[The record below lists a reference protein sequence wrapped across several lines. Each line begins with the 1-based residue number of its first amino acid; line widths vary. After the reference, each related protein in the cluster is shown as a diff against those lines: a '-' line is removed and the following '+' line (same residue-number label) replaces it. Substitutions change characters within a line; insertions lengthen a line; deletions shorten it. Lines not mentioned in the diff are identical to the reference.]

1 MKTFNE
7 ITKYASIILIL
18 IFVLIGSILA
28 TVIYKPDLAFNFTN
42 NYLMNDYEIK
52 YEKIESNNNLLNPSF
67 SLEKINII
75 NKSYNS
81 VSNLNKLFFKINI
94 SKSILKGFPYFTEVI
109 VENFE
114 TDEENPSIFNN
125 SIKIYLNNINFKNSK
140 YDFIGMNTYLNLHEG
155 NISVNSD
162 EGYINKLR
170 FKNLKIFKSIS
181 SNDYFYDGNFYF
193 NEKDIKDNDLL
204 NLSYFKKNKIN
215 LNVETKGLYSS
226 EDQRI
231 KSINKFTIRES
242 YLESIEGFQINDIET
257 VIYSNIDETLSGFF
271 STLTLNQKIKG
282 SINAKNSEIVLRS
295 NIVFDMDKLFDYG
308 EYLNLSGIEKFKA
321 KLIFDKSAS
330 LELQSNLSNTGINSN
345 INDLNK
351 KPNDYL
357 KTKIFISDLS
367 IPTYK
372 IENKKFNV
380 FVDSNNNGYFSLGS
394 TFNEDIKKLNFN
406 DGFYI
411 FLELDELKI
420 DNLVIKNELEGDSN
434 LKLIKLKINQL
445 DFFKNIYSNQNF
457 EINFNGNETKAS
469 FYGNN
474 LNGTFRIDSTGFS
487 RIDVF
492 NTKFEFKGVNIFE
505 SNDSFDLNNINLRF
519 VGKNIQIFDDMFQ
532 NIDFYFLRNKT
543 LTTIDNIY
551 ISSSN
556 INIGPSSEN
565 KKAYISYNK
574 QNDLYKI
581 SGIYELNNEK
591 NLLGSLI
598 NSDFD
603 YFFSD
608 LNIQW
613 VNLNNIKDLEG
624 DIRFL
629 IKDFE
634 SKTSLPDSP
643 LLRTLKLF
651 NLNALIDNINDN
663 KNILSNSLI
672 IDRAEGDFYIGKNR
686 ALFKNPIKFETA
698 EAKMQWLGEIL
709 KNNDGYLEELNL
721 DLQMRLKVSENIPW
735 YAAILG
741 GVPALAGGFVLENIF
756 DDRLDDVSTLN
767 FVVGGTINEPVIN
780 RLN

>member
-581 SGIYELNNEK
+581 RGIYELNNEK

-663 KNILSNSLI
+663 KNIVSNSLI

>member
-420 DNLVIKNELEGDSN
+420 DNLVIKNVLEGDSN

-474 LNGTFRIDSTGFS
+474 LNGTFRTDSTGFS

>member
-420 DNLVIKNELEGDSN
+420 DNLVIKNVLEGDSN

-474 LNGTFRIDSTGFS
+474 LNGTFRTDSTGFS

-581 SGIYELNNEK
+581 RGIFELNNEK

>member
-474 LNGTFRIDSTGFS
+474 LNGTFRTDSTGFS

-519 VGKNIQIFDDMFQ
+519 VGKNIQTFDDMFQ

-581 SGIYELNNEK
+581 RGIFELNNEK

-741 GVPALAGGFVLENIF
+741 GVPALAGSFVLENIF

>member
-581 SGIYELNNEK
+581 RGIFELNNEK

-663 KNILSNSLI
+663 KNIVSNSLI

>member
-7 ITKYASIILIL
+7 ITKYALIILIL
-18 IFVLIGSILA
+18 IFVLIGCILA
-28 TVIYKPDLAFNFTN
+28 TVIYKPDFAFNLTN
-42 NYLMNDYEIK
+42 NYFMNDYEIK

-94 SKSILKGFPYFTEVI
+94 SKSILNGFPYFTEVI

-114 TDEENPSIFNN
+114 TDDENPSKFNN
-125 SIKIYLNNINFKNSK
+125 SIKIYLNNINFKNNK

-170 FKNLKIFKSIS
+170 FKNLQIFKSIS
-181 SNDYFYDGNFYF
+181 SNDYFYNGNFYF

-215 LNVETKGLYSS
+215 LNLETKGLYSS

-242 YLESIEGFQINDIET
+242 YIESIEGFQINDIES

-271 STLTLNQKIKG
+271 STLTLDQKIKG

-295 NIVFDMDKLFDYG
+295 NIVFEMDKFFDYG

-330 LELQSNLSNTGINSN
+330 LELRSNLSNTGINSN
-345 INDLNK
+345 IYDLNK

-367 IPTYK
+367 LPTYK

-420 DNLVIKNELEGDSN
+420 DNLVIENVLEGDSN

-492 NTKFEFKGVNIFE
+492 NTKFEFKGINIFK

-519 VGKNIQIFDDMFQ
+519 VGKNIQTFDDMFQ
-532 NIDFYFLRNKT
+532 SVDFYFLRNKT

-556 INIGPSSEN
+556 INIGPSSQN

-581 SGIYELNNEK
+581 RGIYELNNEK

-663 KNILSNSLI
+663 KNIVSNSLI

-741 GVPALAGGFVLENIF
+741 GVPALAGGFVLENIL
-756 DDRLDDVSTLN
+756 DDRLDDVSTLH
-767 FVVGGTINEPVIN
+767 FAVEGTINEPVIN

>member
-1 MKTFNE
+1 MKTLNE
-7 ITKYASIILIL
+7 ITKYALIILIL

-28 TVIYKPDLAFNFTN
+28 TVIYKPDFAFNLAN
-42 NYLMNDYEIK
+42 NYFINDYEIK

-67 SLEKINII
+67 SVEKINII

-94 SKSILKGFPYFTEVI
+94 SKSILNGFPYFTEVI

-114 TDEENPSIFNN
+114 TDDENPSKFNN
-125 SIKIYLNNINFKNSK
+125 SIKIYLNNINFKNNK

-170 FKNLKIFKSIS
+170 FKNLQIFKSIS
-181 SNDYFYDGNFYF
+181 SNDYFYNGNFYF

-204 NLSYFKKNKIN
+204 NLSFFKKNKIN
-215 LNVETKGLYSS
+215 LNIETKGLYSS

-242 YLESIEGFQINDIET
+242 YLESIEGFQINDIES

-271 STLTLNQKIKG
+271 STLTLDQKIKG

-295 NIVFDMDKLFDYG
+295 NIVFDMDKFFDYG

-367 IPTYK
+367 LPTYK

-394 TFNEDIKKLNFN
+394 TFDEDIKKLNFN

-420 DNLVIKNELEGDSN
+420 DNLVIENELEDDSN

-492 NTKFEFKGVNIFE
+492 NTKFEFKGINIFE

-519 VGKNIQIFDDMFQ
+519 VGKNIQTFDDMFQ
-532 NIDFYFLRNKT
+532 NVDFYFLRNKT

-581 SGIYELNNEK
+581 RGTYELNNEK

-613 VNLNNIKDLEG
+613 VNLNNIRDLEG

-663 KNILSNSLI
+663 KNIVSNSLI

-767 FVVGGTINEPVIN
+767 FAVEGTINEPVIN

>member
-1 MKTFNE
+1 MKTLKK
-7 ITKYASIILIL
+7 ITKYALIILIS
-18 IFVLIGSILA
+18 IFFLIGSILA
-28 TVIYKPDLAFNFTN
+28 TVIYKPDFAFNLTN
-42 NYLMNDYEIK
+42 NYFMNDYEIK

-170 FKNLKIFKSIS
+170 FKNLQIFKSIS
-181 SNDYFYDGNFYF
+181 SNDYFYNGNFYF

-271 STLTLNQKIKG
+271 STLTLDQKIKG

-295 NIVFDMDKLFDYG
+295 NIVFDMDKFFDYG

-519 VGKNIQIFDDMFQ
+519 VGKNIQTFDDMFQ

-581 SGIYELNNEK
+581 RGIYELNNEK

-663 KNILSNSLI
+663 KNIVSNSLI

>member
-1 MKTFNE
+1 
-7 ITKYASIILIL
+7 
-18 IFVLIGSILA
+18 
-28 TVIYKPDLAFNFTN
+28 
-42 NYLMNDYEIK
+42 MN
-52 YEKIESNNNLLNPSF
+52 
-67 SLEKINII
+67 
-75 NKSYNS
+75 
-81 VSNLNKLFFKINI
+81 
-94 SKSILKGFPYFTEVI
+94 GFPYFTEVI

-114 TDEENPSIFNN
+114 TDDENPSKFNN
-125 SIKIYLNNINFKNSK
+125 SIKIYLNNINFKNNK
-140 YDFIGMNTYLNLHEG
+140 YDFIGMNTYLNLHDG

-170 FKNLKIFKSIS
+170 FKNLQIFKSIS
-181 SNDYFYDGNFYF
+181 SNDYFYNGNFYF

-420 DNLVIKNELEGDSN
+420 DNLVIKNVLEGDSN

-474 LNGTFRIDSTGFS
+474 LNGTFRTDSTGFS

-519 VGKNIQIFDDMFQ
+519 VGKNIQTFDDMFQ

-741 GVPALAGGFVLENIF
+741 GLPALAGGFVLENIF

>member
-7 ITKYASIILIL
+7 ITKYALIILIL
-18 IFVLIGSILA
+18 IFVLIGCILA
-28 TVIYKPDLAFNFTN
+28 TVIYKPDFAFNLTN
-42 NYLMNDYEIK
+42 NYFMNDYEIK

-67 SLEKINII
+67 SVEKINIK
-75 NKSYNS
+75 NKSHNS
-81 VSNLNKLFFKINI
+81 VSNLNKLFFKINT
-94 SKSILKGFPYFTEVI
+94 SKSILNGFPYFTEVT

-114 TDEENPSIFNN
+114 TNDENPSKFNN
-125 SIKIYLNNINFKNSK
+125 SIKIYFNKINFKNNK

-181 SNDYFYDGNFYF
+181 SNDYFYNGNFYF

-231 KSINKFTIRES
+231 KSINKFTIKES
-242 YLESIEGFQINDIET
+242 YLESIEGFQINDIES

-271 STLTLNQKIKG
+271 STLTLDQKIKG

-295 NIVFDMDKLFDYG
+295 NIVFDMDKFFDYG

-367 IPTYK
+367 LPTYK

-380 FVDSNNNGYFSLGS
+380 FVDRDNNGYFSLGS
-394 TFNEDIKKLNFN
+394 SFDEDIKKLNFN

-420 DNLVIKNELEGDSN
+420 DNLVIENELEDDSN

-457 EINFNGNETKAS
+457 EINFNSNETKAS

-492 NTKFEFKGVNIFE
+492 DTKFEFKGINIFE
-505 SNDSFDLNNINLRF
+505 SNDPFDLNNINLRF
-519 VGKNIQIFDDMFQ
+519 VGKNIQSFDDMFQ
-532 NIDFYFLRNKT
+532 SVDFYFLKNKT

-581 SGIYELNNEK
+581 RGIYELNNEK

-663 KNILSNSLI
+663 KNIVSNSLI

-767 FVVGGTINEPVIN
+767 FVVEGTINEPVIN

>member
-1 MKTFNE
+1 MKTLRK
-7 ITKYASIILIL
+7 ITKYALIILIS
-18 IFVLIGSILA
+18 IFFLIGSILA
-28 TVIYKPDLAFNFTN
+28 TVIYKPDFAFNLTN
-42 NYLMNDYEIK
+42 NYFMNDYEIK

-170 FKNLKIFKSIS
+170 FKNLQIFKSIS
-181 SNDYFYDGNFYF
+181 SNDYFYNGNFYF

-242 YLESIEGFQINDIET
+242 YLESIEGFQINDIES

-271 STLTLNQKIKG
+271 STLTLDQKIKG

-295 NIVFDMDKLFDYG
+295 NIVFDMDKFFDYG

-367 IPTYK
+367 LPTYK

-519 VGKNIQIFDDMFQ
+519 VGKNIQTFDDMFQ
-532 NIDFYFLRNKT
+532 SVDFYFLRNKT

-581 SGIYELNNEK
+581 RGIYELNNEK

-663 KNILSNSLI
+663 KNIVSNSLI

>member
-295 NIVFDMDKLFDYG
+295 NIVFDMAKLFDYG

-420 DNLVIKNELEGDSN
+420 DNLVIKNVLEGDSN

-519 VGKNIQIFDDMFQ
+519 VGKNIQTFDDMFQ

-581 SGIYELNNEK
+581 RGIFELNNEK

-663 KNILSNSLI
+663 KNIVSNSLI

>member
-519 VGKNIQIFDDMFQ
+519 VGKNIQTFDNMFQ

-663 KNILSNSLI
+663 KNIVSNSLI

>member
-519 VGKNIQIFDDMFQ
+519 VGKNIQTFDDMFQ

-581 SGIYELNNEK
+581 RGIYELNNEK

-663 KNILSNSLI
+663 KNIVSNSLI

>member
-7 ITKYASIILIL
+7 ITKYALIILIL
-18 IFVLIGSILA
+18 IFVLIGCILA
-28 TVIYKPDLAFNFTN
+28 TVIYKPDFAFNLTN
-42 NYLMNDYEIK
+42 NYFMNDYEIK

-94 SKSILKGFPYFTEVI
+94 SKSILNRFPYFTEVI

-114 TDEENPSIFNN
+114 TYDENPSKFNN
-125 SIKIYLNNINFKNSK
+125 SIKIYFNKINFKNNK

-181 SNDYFYDGNFYF
+181 SNDYFYNGNFYF

-231 KSINKFTIRES
+231 KSINKFTIKES

-271 STLTLNQKIKG
+271 STLTLDQKIKG

-295 NIVFDMDKLFDYG
+295 NIVFDMDKFFDYG

-367 IPTYK
+367 LPTYK

-380 FVDSNNNGYFSLGS
+380 FVDRNNNGYFSLGS
-394 TFNEDIKKLNFN
+394 SFDEDIKKLNFN

-420 DNLVIKNELEGDSN
+420 DNLVIKNELEDNSN

-457 EINFNGNETKAS
+457 EINFNSNETKAS

-492 NTKFEFKGVNIFE
+492 DTKFEFKGINIFE
-505 SNDSFDLNNINLRF
+505 SNDPFDLNNINLRF
-519 VGKNIQIFDDMFQ
+519 VGKNIQSFDDMFQ
-532 NIDFYFLRNKT
+532 SVDFYFLKNKT

-581 SGIYELNNEK
+581 RGIYELNNEK

-663 KNILSNSLI
+663 KNIVSNSLI

-767 FVVGGTINEPVIN
+767 FVVEGTINEPVIN

>member
-1 MKTFNE
+1 
-7 ITKYASIILIL
+7 
-18 IFVLIGSILA
+18 
-28 TVIYKPDLAFNFTN
+28 
-42 NYLMNDYEIK
+42 
-52 YEKIESNNNLLNPSF
+52 
-67 SLEKINII
+67 
-75 NKSYNS
+75 
-81 VSNLNKLFFKINI
+81 
-94 SKSILKGFPYFTEVI
+94 
-109 VENFE
+109 
-114 TDEENPSIFNN
+114 
-125 SIKIYLNNINFKNSK
+125 
-140 YDFIGMNTYLNLHEG
+140 
-155 NISVNSD
+155 
-162 EGYINKLR
+162 
-170 FKNLKIFKSIS
+170 
-181 SNDYFYDGNFYF
+181 
-193 NEKDIKDNDLL
+193 
-204 NLSYFKKNKIN
+204 
-215 LNVETKGLYSS
+215 
-226 EDQRI
+226 
-231 KSINKFTIRES
+231 
-242 YLESIEGFQINDIET
+242 
-257 VIYSNIDETLSGFF
+257 
-271 STLTLNQKIKG
+271 
-282 SINAKNSEIVLRS
+282 
-295 NIVFDMDKLFDYG
+295 
-308 EYLNLSGIEKFKA
+308 
-321 KLIFDKSAS
+321 
-330 LELQSNLSNTGINSN
+330 
-345 INDLNK
+345 
-351 KPNDYL
+351 
-357 KTKIFISDLS
+357 
-367 IPTYK
+367 
-372 IENKKFNV
+372 
-380 FVDSNNNGYFSLGS
+380 
-394 TFNEDIKKLNFN
+394 
-406 DGFYI
+406 
-411 FLELDELKI
+411 
-420 DNLVIKNELEGDSN
+420 
-434 LKLIKLKINQL
+434 
-445 DFFKNIYSNQNF
+445 
-457 EINFNGNETKAS
+457 
-469 FYGNN
+469 
-474 LNGTFRIDSTGFS
+474 
-487 RIDVF
+487 
-492 NTKFEFKGVNIFE
+492 
-505 SNDSFDLNNINLRF
+505 
-519 VGKNIQIFDDMFQ
+519 MFQ

-663 KNILSNSLI
+663 KNIVSNSLI

>member
-420 DNLVIKNELEGDSN
+420 DNLVIKNVLEGDSN

-457 EINFNGNETKAS
+457 EINFNGDEIKAS

-581 SGIYELNNEK
+581 RGIYELNNEK

>member
-28 TVIYKPDLAFNFTN
+28 TVIYKPDFAFNLTN
-42 NYLMNDYEIK
+42 NYFMNDYEIK

-81 VSNLNKLFFKINI
+81 ASNLNKLFFKINI
-94 SKSILKGFPYFTEVI
+94 SKSILYGYPYFTEVI
-109 VENFE
+109 IENFE
-114 TDEENPSIFNN
+114 TDDENPSKFNN
-125 SIKIYLNNINFKNSK
+125 SIKIYLNNINFKNNK

-295 NIVFDMDKLFDYG
+295 NIVFDMDKFFDYG

-367 IPTYK
+367 LPTYK

-394 TFNEDIKKLNFN
+394 TFDEDIKKLNFN

-420 DNLVIKNELEGDSN
+420 DNLVIKNVLEGDSN

-492 NTKFEFKGVNIFE
+492 NTKFEFKGINIFE

-581 SGIYELNNEK
+581 RGTYELNNEK

-624 DIRFL
+624 DISFL

-663 KNILSNSLI
+663 KNIVSNSLI

>member
-7 ITKYASIILIL
+7 ITKYALIILIL

-28 TVIYKPDLAFNFTN
+28 TVIYKPDFAFNLTN
-42 NYLMNDYEIK
+42 NYFMNDYEIK

-94 SKSILKGFPYFTEVI
+94 SKSILNGFPYFTEVI

-114 TDEENPSIFNN
+114 TDDENPSKFNN
-125 SIKIYLNNINFKNSK
+125 SIKIYLNNINFKNNK

-170 FKNLKIFKSIS
+170 FKNLQIFKSIS
-181 SNDYFYDGNFYF
+181 SNDYFYNGNFYF

-271 STLTLNQKIKG
+271 STLTLDQKIKG

-295 NIVFDMDKLFDYG
+295 NIVFDMDKFFDYG

-367 IPTYK
+367 LPTYK

-394 TFNEDIKKLNFN
+394 IFDEDIKKLNFN

-420 DNLVIKNELEGDSN
+420 DNLVIKNELEDDSN

-519 VGKNIQIFDDMFQ
+519 VGKNIQTFDDMFQ

-581 SGIYELNNEK
+581 RGIYELNNEK

-663 KNILSNSLI
+663 KNIVSNSLI

-767 FVVGGTINEPVIN
+767 FAVEGTINEPVIN

>member
-519 VGKNIQIFDDMFQ
+519 VGKNIQTFDDMFQ

-663 KNILSNSLI
+663 KNIVSNSLI

>member
-295 NIVFDMDKLFDYG
+295 NIVFDMAKLFDYG

-420 DNLVIKNELEGDSN
+420 DNLVIKNVLEGDSN

-581 SGIYELNNEK
+581 RGIFELNNEK

>member
-420 DNLVIKNELEGDSN
+420 DNLVIKNVLEGDSN

-581 SGIYELNNEK
+581 RGIYELNNEK

-663 KNILSNSLI
+663 KNIVSNSLI

>member
-474 LNGTFRIDSTGFS
+474 LNGTFRTDSTGFS

-519 VGKNIQIFDDMFQ
+519 VGKNIQTFDDMFQ
-532 NIDFYFLRNKT
+532 SVDFYFLRNKT

-581 SGIYELNNEK
+581 RGIFELNNEK

>member
-420 DNLVIKNELEGDSN
+420 DNLVIKNVLEGDSN

-663 KNILSNSLI
+663 KNIVSNSLI

>member
-663 KNILSNSLI
+663 KNIVSNSLI

>member
-519 VGKNIQIFDDMFQ
+519 VGKNIQTFDDMFQ

-581 SGIYELNNEK
+581 RGIFELNNEK

-663 KNILSNSLI
+663 KNIVSNSLI

-686 ALFKNPIKFETA
+686 ALFKNPMKFETA

-741 GVPALAGGFVLENIF
+741 GLPALAGGFVLENIF

>member
-18 IFVLIGSILA
+18 IFVLIVSILA

-420 DNLVIKNELEGDSN
+420 DNLVIKNVLEGDSN

-474 LNGTFRIDSTGFS
+474 LNGTFRTDSTGFS

-519 VGKNIQIFDDMFQ
+519 VGKNIQTFDHMFQ

-663 KNILSNSLI
+663 KNIVSNSLI

>member
-295 NIVFDMDKLFDYG
+295 NIVFDMDKFFDYG

-581 SGIYELNNEK
+581 RGIFELNNEK

-663 KNILSNSLI
+663 KNIVSNSLI

-767 FVVGGTINEPVIN
+767 FVVGGTINKPVIN

>member
-420 DNLVIKNELEGDSN
+420 DNLVIKNVLEGDSN

>member
-295 NIVFDMDKLFDYG
+295 NIVFDMDKFFDYG

-581 SGIYELNNEK
+581 RGIYELNNEK

-663 KNILSNSLI
+663 KNIVSNSLI

>member
-1 MKTFNE
+1 MKTLYE
-7 ITKYASIILIL
+7 ITKYILTILIL
-18 IFVLIGSILA
+18 IFVLIGSFLA
-28 TVIYKPDLAFNFTN
+28 TVIYKPDFAFNLTN
-42 NYLMNDYEIK
+42 NYFINEYEIK

-67 SLEKINII
+67 SVEEINII
-75 NKSYNS
+75 NRPYNS
-81 VSNLNKLFFKINI
+81 VSYLNKLFFKINI
-94 SKSILKGFPYFTEVI
+94 SKSILNGFPYFSEVI
-109 VENFE
+109 IEDFE
-114 TDEENPSIFNN
+114 TDDKNPSKFNN
-125 SIKIYLNNINFKNSK
+125 PLKIYLNVINFNNDK
-140 YDFIGMNTYLNLHEG
+140 YNFIGINTYLNLHDG
-155 NISVNSD
+155 NISVNSV
-162 EGYINKLR
+162 EGYMNKLR
-170 FKNLKIFKSIS
+170 FKNLKIFRPMS
-181 SNDYFYDGNFYF
+181 SNEYFYNGKFYF
-193 NEKDIKDNDLL
+193 NEEDIKDNDLL

-215 LNVETKGLYSS
+215 LNIETKGLYSS
-226 EDQRI
+226 DDQRM
-231 KSINKFTIRES
+231 KSISKFVIRES
-242 YLESIEGFQINDIET
+242 YLESVESFQINDIES

-271 STLTLNQKIKG
+271 STLTLDQTING
-282 SINAKNSEIVLRS
+282 SINAKNNEIVLRS
-295 NIVFDMDKLFDYG
+295 NIVFDMDKFFDYG

-330 LELQSNLSNTGINSN
+330 LELQSNLSNTAINSN

-351 KPNDYL
+351 KSNEYL
-357 KTKIFISDLS
+357 KTKILISDLS
-367 IPTYK
+367 VPTYK

-380 FVDSNNNGYFSLGS
+380 FVDNNNNGYFSLGS
-394 TFNEDIKKLNFN
+394 IFDEDIKKLNFN

-420 DNLVIKNELEGDSN
+420 DNLVIENELEDDSN
-434 LKLIKLKINQL
+434 LKLIKLKIKQL

-474 LNGTFRIDSTGFS
+474 LNGTLRVDSTGFS

-492 NTKFEFKGVNIFE
+492 NTKFEFKGINIFE
-505 SNDSFDLNNINLRF
+505 SNDSINLNDINLRF
-519 VGKNIQIFDDMFQ
+519 VGKNIQTFDDMFQ
-532 NIDFYFLRNKT
+532 SVDFYFLRNKT

-556 INIGPSSEN
+556 INIGPSGES
-565 KKAYISYNK
+565 KKAYISYNN
-574 QNDLYKI
+574 QNDLYKVR
-581 SGIYELNNEK
+581 GTYELNNEK

-613 VNLNNIKDLEG
+613 VNLNNIRDLEG
-624 DIRFL
+624 DIKFL

-651 NLNALIDNINDN
+651 NLNALIDNINDD
-663 KNILSNSLI
+663 KNIVSNNLI

-735 YAAILG
+735 YAAIIG

-767 FVVGGTINEPVIN
+767 FAVEGTINKPVIN

>member
-519 VGKNIQIFDDMFQ
+519 VGKNIQTFDDMFQ

-581 SGIYELNNEK
+581 RGIFELNNEK

-663 KNILSNSLI
+663 KNIVSNSLI

>member
-271 STLTLNQKIKG
+271 STLTLDQKIKG

-295 NIVFDMDKLFDYG
+295 NIVFDMDKFFDYG

-505 SNDSFDLNNINLRF
+505 N
-519 VGKNIQIFDDMFQ
+519 K
-532 NIDFYFLRNKT
+532 YF
-543 LTTIDNIY
+543 
-551 ISSSN
+551 
-556 INIGPSSEN
+556 
-565 KKAYISYNK
+565 
-574 QNDLYKI
+574 
-581 SGIYELNNEK
+581 
-591 NLLGSLI
+591 
-598 NSDFD
+598 
-603 YFFSD
+603 
-608 LNIQW
+608 
-613 VNLNNIKDLEG
+613 
-624 DIRFL
+624 
-629 IKDFE
+629 
-634 SKTSLPDSP
+634 
-643 LLRTLKLF
+643 
-651 NLNALIDNINDN
+651 
-663 KNILSNSLI
+663 
-672 IDRAEGDFYIGKNR
+672 
-686 ALFKNPIKFETA
+686 
-698 EAKMQWLGEIL
+698 
-709 KNNDGYLEELNL
+709 
-721 DLQMRLKVSENIPW
+721 
-735 YAAILG
+735 
-741 GVPALAGGFVLENIF
+741 
-756 DDRLDDVSTLN
+756 
-767 FVVGGTINEPVIN
+767 
-780 RLN
+780 

>member
-420 DNLVIKNELEGDSN
+420 DNLVIKNVLEGDSN

-519 VGKNIQIFDDMFQ
+519 VGKNIQTFDDMFQ

-581 SGIYELNNEK
+581 RGIFELNNEK

-663 KNILSNSLI
+663 KNIVSNSLI

>member
-28 TVIYKPDLAFNFTN
+28 TVIYKPDFAFNLTN
-42 NYLMNDYEIK
+42 NYFMNDYEIK

-94 SKSILKGFPYFTEVI
+94 SKSILNGFPYFTEVI

-114 TDEENPSIFNN
+114 TDDENPSKFNN
-125 SIKIYLNNINFKNSK
+125 SIKIYLNNINFKNNK

-170 FKNLKIFKSIS
+170 FKNLQIFKSIS
-181 SNDYFYDGNFYF
+181 SNDYFYNGNFYF

-295 NIVFDMDKLFDYG
+295 NIVFDMDKFFDYG

-367 IPTYK
+367 LPTYK

-394 TFNEDIKKLNFN
+394 IFDEDIKKLNFN

-519 VGKNIQIFDDMFQ
+519 VGKNIQTFDDMFQ

-581 SGIYELNNEK
+581 RGIYELNNEK

-613 VNLNNIKDLEG
+613 VNLNNIRDLEG

-663 KNILSNSLI
+663 KNIVSNSLI

-767 FVVGGTINEPVIN
+767 FVVEGTINEPVIN